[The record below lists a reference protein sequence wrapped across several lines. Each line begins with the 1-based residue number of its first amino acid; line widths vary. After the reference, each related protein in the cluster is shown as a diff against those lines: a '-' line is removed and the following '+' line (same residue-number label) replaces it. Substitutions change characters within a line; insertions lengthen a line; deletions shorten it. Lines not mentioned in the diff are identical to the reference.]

1 MRVRREEGSKLSR
14 LRPGSGLAWYAGLA
28 SITIRIRLSYD
39 MNTLFNFF
47 KGGSYGVV
55 GYKYVHFFSSLLRHR
70 NLRICAIPMNLAGT
84 LTSHRDRMHPCS
96 GTSCTT

>member
-39 MNTLFNFF
+39 MNTLFNFLR
-47 KGGSYGVV
+47 GGLTVSLVINMYI
-55 GYKYVHFFSSLLRHR
+55 FSLPSSG
-70 NLRICAIPMNLAGT
+70 IGT
-84 LTSHRDRMHPCS
+84 
-96 GTSCTT
+96 